1 MLHRISILGC
11 GWLGFALAM
20 DLKQKGY
27 EVNGSTTST
36 PKIKQLKEAGIRPF
50 LVDIS
55 SINSDVRGFLAAE
68 VLIIVITSKNI
79 DHYRRL
85 IEIIENSE
93 LKKVLFISSTSVYPN
108 SNGIVTESS
117 PTLLSPLVEIED
129 LFLSNPNFQST
140 VIRFGGLFGYDRK
153 PGNFIRSKEMV
164 DNPEAYINF
173 IHRDDCIAIIE
184 QIILQ
189 NAWGEVFNACSDSHP
204 KRRDFYRQEA
214 RKVGIQSL
222 VFNEKAKND
231 YKLISSEKLKRK
243 LAYSFKYSEL
253 IEGSGRLLSES

>member
-1 MLHRISILGC
+1 
-11 GWLGFALAM
+11 M

-50 LVDIS
+50 LIDIS
-55 SINSDVRGFLAAE
+55 SINSGIHSFLAAE
-68 VLIIVITSKNI
+68 VLIIAITSKNS
-79 DHYRRL
+79 DHYKRL
-85 IEIIENSE
+85 MEFIEDSE

-117 PTLLSPLVEIED
+117 PTLLSPLVEIEE

-153 PGNFIRSKEMV
+153 PGNFIRSKAVV

-173 IHRDDCIAIIE
+173 IHRDDCIAILA

-222 VFNEKAKND
+222 VFNEHDRND
-231 YKLISSEKLKRK
+231 YKLISSEKLKRR
-243 LAYSFKYSEL
+243 LAYNFKYGDLMQE
-253 IEGSGRLLSES
+253 SGRLSSET